1 MAPELYG
8 GADALPVPDPAEHPV
23 ARRRNRW
30 TGAEEMRDRFAD
42 RAPYSGW
49 VPEVLGDYCTHGLL
63 PVGDGYELACPP
75 ALDASMYQNA
85 LRTRSE
91 ERRVGKECVST
102 CRSRWSPTH

>member
-23 ARRRNRW
+23 ARRRNPW

-63 PVGDGYELACPP
+63 PVG
-75 ALDASMYQNA
+75 
-85 LRTRSE
+85 RSE
-91 ERRVGKECVST
+91 EHTYELQSLMRISSAVFCLQQQKS
-102 CRSRWSPTH
+102 RSLVTAT